1 MNTLDHD
8 AQRLHV
14 RRLSRMLN
22 LLASDAT
29 ADAYQ
34 SPDVELPNLADKL
47 TAALATLLGVD
58 AGYVEYAA
66 RPS

>member
-1 MNTLDHD
+1 
-8 AQRLHV
+8 
-14 RRLSRMLN
+14 MLN